1 VRSLSEE
8 RARLAAL
15 ADFIAGSSLSEIA
28 RRYRVPLTAAEAD
41 IRRALFDYGFVGRP
55 VTLTG
60 ARTVGVERHAA
71 RPLSPA

>member
-1 VRSLSEE
+1 MRSLSEE

-28 RRYRVPLTAAEAD
+28 RRYRVPLGAAEAD

-60 ARTVGVERHAA
+60 ARTVSWERRSGATV
-71 RPLSPA
+71 SPG

>member
-28 RRYRVPLTAAEAD
+28 RRYRLPVTAAEANV
-41 IRRALFDYGFVGRP
+41 RRALCDYGFAGP
-55 VTLTG
+55 GLTLSG
-60 ARTVGVERHAA
+60 ARTVSVER
-71 RPLSPA
+71 RPPSGLSPG